1 MRSTALASVIVAL
14 LALAAGPPRARAQG
28 YVAAPRA
35 AYVVP
40 APRYYVQ
47 PRTYYVP
54 AQRAP
59 SYVAVPQRRGLLRVR
74 KNSVTNTTYRDYI
87 LVDPNNRHWT
97 FDYDDW
103 MAHNF

>member
-1 MRSTALASVIVAL
+1 MRSTTLVPVIVAL
-14 LALAAGPPRARAQG
+14 LALAAGLPRARAQG
-28 YVAAPRA
+28 YVVAPRA
-35 AYVVP
+35 TYAAP

-54 AQRAP
+54 AQPAP

-74 KNSVTNTTYRDYI
+74 KYPITNTTYRDYI

-97 FDYDDW
+97 FDYDQW